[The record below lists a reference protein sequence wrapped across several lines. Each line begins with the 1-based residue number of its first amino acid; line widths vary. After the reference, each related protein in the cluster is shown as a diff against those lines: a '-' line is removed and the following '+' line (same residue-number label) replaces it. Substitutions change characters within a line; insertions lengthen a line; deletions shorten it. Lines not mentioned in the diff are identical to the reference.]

1 MRVLP
6 VSSNNYCNFTARR
19 ENDNKIKSISSITV
33 PMVIAAM
40 TLAASA
46 NSCTKDDVFE
56 YDKTKSPKDSLE
68 TQDSTDYKPPFDI
81 IVDTTY
87 NEIYEDIVV
96 FGGKQ

>member
-6 VSSNNYCNFTARR
+6 ISSNTYQSFTARKD
-19 ENDNKIKSISSITV
+19 NDNKIKSVSSITV
-33 PMVIAAM
+33 PLVIAAM

-46 NSCTKDDVFE
+46 NSCSKGDVFE

-87 NEIYEDIVV
+87 NEIYEDIIV
-96 FGGKQ
+96 F